1 MKGLMDDFGRHF
13 FPNSYNADSGLIEF
27 DSSLGQ
33 LKEGI
38 AEVGDLKALT
48 HPRIKFFAD
57 KNPDWRSGVELACI
71 AEMTFLMPLQYGLK
85 KAWIHRIRPSS
96 SGKALCWILMFISLI
111 LIENSLILRRP
122 AAYEQLVLS

>member
-27 DSSLGQ
+27 DASLGQ

-85 KAWIHRIRPSS
+85 KGVDSSNQTAS
-96 SGKALCWILMFISLI
+96 SGKAICWILMFIPPGI
-111 LIENSLILRRP
+111 D
-122 AAYEQLVLS
+122 